1 MKKILTITFLIAM
14 IGTLN
19 WSLESIGYNMVS
31 SFFSEKTKNKIVI
44 TKTGHFIYFMFSFC
58 ALVAL
63 IMFFRDGLYKDDKD
77 DEEVPENIE

>member
-14 IGTLN
+14 IGALN

-31 SFFSEKTKNKIVI
+31 SVFSEKTKNKIEL
-44 TKTGHFIYFMFSFC
+44 TKTGHFIYFMISFC

-63 IMFFRDGLYKDDKD
+63 IMFFREGLYKDKND
-77 DEEVPENIE
+77 DEEIPENIE